1 MATAYSICLGTAGWG
16 LWHSPDGGAAWT
28 RHRAPFPLNSCIQA
42 LAAHPKDPSTVF
54 AAGDT
59 GLFVSRDSGAN
70 WSSRARVAFIQFPFD
85 PDGTYLCNFVPTLRC

>member
-28 RHRAPFPLNSCIQA
+28 RHRAPFPLNFRIQA

-59 GLFVSRDSGAN
+59 GLFVSQDSGAN
-70 WSSRARVAFIQFPFD
+70 RPSGARAAFIQFSSD
-85 PDGTYLCNFVPTLRC
+85 PDGTYLWNFVPRLRC